1 MTTGSETQPT
11 GLTDDDRFDLQY
23 AASVS
28 ERRNQPR
35 MLVLGAAALL
45 SLSLLGV
52 LFGRGALS
60 SAQADIARE
69 LSMESEIARLIAQL
83 ESGDEQSHTQIYEH
97 DDRAKLNIQQAT
109 KSAGLSNVTKEPR
122 SVVVRKP
129 DGVQRIK
136 FTYKDLKS
144 PSIETLLSAVKA
156 SLDAVPGLVVME
168 IKLTSDGKE
177 WSMDITYTRM
187 ERAN

>member
-1 MTTGSETQPT
+1 M
-11 GLTDDDRFDLQY
+11 
-23 AASVS
+23 
-28 ERRNQPR
+28 
-35 MLVLGAAALL
+35 
-45 SLSLLGV
+45 
-52 LFGRGALS
+52 
-60 SAQADIARE
+60 
-69 LSMESEIARLIAQL
+69 
-83 ESGDEQSHTQIYEH
+83 
-97 DDRAKLNIQQAT
+97 
-109 KSAGLSNVTKEPR
+109 
-122 SVVVRKP
+122 VRKP

-168 IKLTSDGKE
+168 IKLASDGKE